1 MAISLGFMGFVRG
14 GEVSFRKRLTNGTL
28 REMDVDSEGNKVY
41 RTLETSKSKPSSYD
55 IRGLSAERFDLSN
68 QAMPDLTSR
77 EVAMQHLL
85 NVFVHDL
92 LVASDDPKSLAT
104 RGELLQL
111 GLRTSALVDKLE
123 KINDELTSFGY

>member
-1 MAISLGFMGFVRG
+1 
-14 GEVSFRKRLTNGTL
+14 
-28 REMDVDSEGNKVY
+28 MDVDSEGNKVY